1 MRWRALG
8 LLACLS
14 VACRRAP
21 APAPPS
27 APSAEPSATPA
38 ARAIDSVLAGARV
51 RASVSAP
58 EWQLQP
64 LAFGQHLLGVLGAAR
79 VRTYAM
85 PEATLSIDQP
95 LAAPNGIVAIAG
107 GSLLAS
113 GRADALR
120 LDPGAKKAVRLPPIP
135 MLPGT
140 LLLPERRDSSFVWA
154 VHPASRLLV
163 RQRLDLDP
171 KRSFDRD
178 ITLEGYTGG
187 ALTVLRDGALFYRA
201 PGGVRRCLPES
212 RPRPLATSF
221 DAWRLL
227 PGRRVDQAWAIAP
240 DGSVELWLVGERLL
254 VQKRFAAGA
263 PPFDAASST
272 EFLALVVV
280 DEPGDAPR
288 RFRLLVFTNEGERV
302 LERDLPPGP
311 PEVGDDWVAR
321 AVENRHVALGDGEP
335 FVAVGGPGGA
345 TLLRLPEGTPI
356 PLP

>member
-8 LLACLS
+8 LVACLS

-27 APSAEPSATPA
+27 PPSPEPSTAVA
-38 ARAIDSVLAGARV
+38 VRAIDSVLAGV
-51 RASVSAP
+51 RARASLSAP
-58 EWQLQP
+58 GWQLQR
-64 LAFGQHLLGVLGAAR
+64 LAFGQHLFGVLGAAA
-79 VRTYAM
+79 VRTYAL
-85 PEATLSIDQP
+85 PEATPLVDQP
-95 LAAPNGIVAIAG
+95 LASPSGILAIAG

-113 GRADALR
+113 GRGDALR
-120 LDPGAKKAVRLPPIP
+120 LDPGAKQSVRLPPIP
-135 MLPGT
+135 ALPGT

-154 VHPASRLLV
+154 VQTRGRLLL
-163 RQRLDLDP
+163 RQRLELDP
-171 KRSFDRD
+171 SRSFDSA
-178 ITLEGYTGG
+178 ITLEGYDGG
-187 ALTVLRDGALFYRA
+187 PITVLRDGALFYRA

-254 VQKRFAAGA
+254 VQKRVAAGA
-263 PPFDAASST
+263 APFDAASSS
-272 EFLALVVV
+272 EYLALVVV

-288 RFRLLVFTNEGERV
+288 RFRLLVFTNDGERV
-302 LERDLPPGP
+302 LERELPPGP
-311 PEVGDDWVAR
+311 PEVGNDWETR
-321 AVENRHVALGDGEP
+321 AVENRYVALGDGEP
-335 FVAVGGPGGA
+335 FVAVGGPGGVM
-345 TLLRLPEGTPI
+345 LLRLPEGTPV